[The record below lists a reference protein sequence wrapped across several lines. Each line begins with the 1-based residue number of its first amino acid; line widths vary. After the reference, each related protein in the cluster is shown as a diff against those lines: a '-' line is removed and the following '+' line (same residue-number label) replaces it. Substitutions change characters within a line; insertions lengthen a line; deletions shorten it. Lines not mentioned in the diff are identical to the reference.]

1 MDLSYQLL
9 QLKYKI
15 KTFVKTKR
23 RPRNWL
29 LTLGIGLGIGLVTT
43 FATVYFLWS
52 RPNLA
57 PFSVSLSDPHD
68 PQGRPLWVTIFFLWT
83 FHAIFG
89 KSVLAGY
96 SWQSVYNWL
105 LKTDGVWKMNTIF
118 YVSIFDGLFFGIVAG
133 FVAGLG
139 KKVETHVEG
148 RQLHTDESVAF
159 SATRKEIS
167 VSGKGIC
174 VHPAVPISKDRETR
188 HIMILG
194 SIGAGKTQV
203 IRNIMKSVMERFK
216 VGPTDRMIIYDNKS
230 DVTEGLPVDDK
241 EMILLAPWDQRT
253 WAWDVAK
260 DILNDVDATEIAK
273 RLIPKSDDPFWSNAA
288 QQLLVAVF
296 IKLQR
301 ERGTDWSWKDI
312 NAELSDP
319 YTLADAVKRYN
330 PAMQTLMEDPTSKTA
345 QSVITTLATFSLT
358 IRLLTQ
364 AWDNVD
370 PITNKTYE
378 EGRVIPKISFREWA
392 LTPIVER
399 RVIVMQGNKRYQT
412 LEQAYV
418 QSIISAFG
426 AIMNS
431 PEMTDDPNR
440 RIWFFLDEFPQLGKL
455 EGFAPYLEV
464 GRSKGLCV
472 ILGLQDISQLR
483 EIYKQDAAASWAAI
497 CGTFIICR
505 SQGVDTLEWLRKF
518 FGERQI
524 MRLSRSTSKSGES
537 LSEQSTKEFIVK
549 DHDILGLGPGKNG
562 VDAILNLNNEKG
574 VYKLT
579 WPYQKFGKLRP
590 SQIQAGWTRSVPF
603 QRVDDIAAQL
613 TSAFSHV
620 FGEGFEEARRELA
633 GETMED
639 ANKAFPPEE
648 DEDGDSES
656 DMASLQVANSAHSTR
671 SIASLPAAAENFEEE
686 TAKYLLK
693 KGEKLSVSD
702 SDLANAVDREEERV
716 VHVTGVP
723 GGTPK
728 AYRLK
733 EDAQATKPAPKLQFG
748 PKESDEDEDPPQK
761 PWFPMTEEDEEEE
774 EEE

>member
-1 MDLSYQLL
+1 MDLSYKLK

-15 KTFVKTKR
+15 QTWIKTKR

-29 LTLGIGLGIGLVTT
+29 LTLSVGPAAALVCI
-43 FATVYFLWS
+43 FASAYFLWS
-52 RPNLA
+52 HESIA
-57 PFSVSLSDPHD
+57 PFDVTLSDPHD
-68 PQGRPLWVTIFFLWT
+68 PQGRPLWVTIFGLWGL
-83 FHAIFG
+83 HAFFG
-89 KSVLAGY
+89 KSVLGGY
-96 SWQSVYNWL
+96 SWASVYHWL
-105 LKTDGVWKMNTIF
+105 LKTDGIWKINLIL
-118 YVSIFDGLFFGIVAG
+118 YGSIFGGLFFGGVLG
-133 FVAGLG
+133 FIAGLG
-139 KKVETHVEG
+139 KKAETHVDG
-148 RQLHTDESVAF
+148 RQLHSDDSAAF
-159 SATRKEIS
+159 SATRQEIAI
-167 VSGKGIC
+167 SGKGINI
-174 VHPAVPISKDRETR
+174 HPAVPISKDRETR
-188 HIMILG
+188 HVMILG

-203 IRNIMKSVMERFK
+203 IRNIMKSVIARFRS
-216 VGPTDRMIIYDNKS
+216 GPADRLIIYDNKS
-230 DVTEGLPVDDK
+230 DVTEGLPVDDS

-312 NAELSDP
+312 NTELSDP
-319 YTLADAVKRYN
+319 YALADAVKRYN

-431 PEMTDDPNR
+431 PEMTDDKNR

-537 LSEQSTKEFIVK
+537 LSEQASKEPIVK
-549 DHDILGLGPGKNG
+549 DHEILDLGPKKTG
-562 VDAILNLNNEKG
+562 VEAILNLNNGEG
-574 VYKLT
+574 IYRLL
-579 WPYQKFGKLRP
+579 WPYQTFDKKRP

-603 QRVDDIAAQL
+603 QRIDDIASQL

-620 FGEGFEEARRELA
+620 FGEGFDAARKEL
-633 GETMED
+633 
-639 ANKAFPPEE
+639 
-648 DEDGDSES
+648 
-656 DMASLQVANSAHSTR
+656 
-671 SIASLPAAAENFEEE
+671 EEE
-686 TAKYLLK
+686 HVGYPVEEESEEEEGTEGVNSSKYLLSKAELDEYVSK
-693 KGEKLSVSD
+693 KQHSPFEGEPSPVKPEDEFVPRPPTYVP
-702 SDLANAVDREEERV
+702 A
-716 VHVTGVP
+716 VP

-728 AYRLK
+728 TVSENNPGPKLTFGPVAPS
-733 EDAQATKPAPKLQFG
+733 PAPK
-748 PKESDEDEDPPQK
+748 KPQI
-761 PWFPMTEEDEEEE
+761 WDTDEEDEEEDE
-774 EEE
+774 